1 MFTFNFCEQF
11 YRSINSKKYHNFCT
25 ITITNNSSQN
35 RQMTSSSKFN
45 EEDWSF
51 EFVQPDE
58 SYIEVQ
64 QQKLTKLRKKIA
76 RVTKSNN
83 DDGIEHKN
91 EKKSIEVHENN
102 KFGENDSIH
111 SENDK
116 GKTTTKKYHVNRQ
129 SPMFFISY

>member
-1 MFTFNFCEQF
+1 
-11 YRSINSKKYHNFCT
+11 
-25 ITITNNSSQN
+25 
-35 RQMTSSSKFN
+35 MTSSSKFN

-83 DDGIEHKN
+83 DDGIELKN

-102 KFGENDSIH
+102 KFGENDNIH

-116 GKTTTKKYHVNRQ
+116 GKTTTKKHHVNRQ